1 MSSYTLSERA
11 PQKLYHTWD
20 HARHVCQVWHLWLS
34 SRLRIRFLK
43 FSPPCGRE
51 KTWEKSGKNREK
63 NFFSKFEILST
74 AYYKTSLGMIFHLNK
89 RSCEMHGTRVISPSI
104 LARNSKVRFFSN
116 ISQTKQFLEKRI
128 EMNPYYFSICDI
140 LALEIPL

>member
-1 MSSYTLSERA
+1 MSSYTCSEMA
-11 PQKLYHTWD
+11 PKNSVHTWD
-20 HARHVCQVWHLWLS
+20 HARHVCQVWHLWLLS
-34 SRLRIRFLK
+34 WPRKTFLK

-63 NFFSKFEILST
+63 FFFSNFEILTT
-74 AYYKTSLGMIFHLNK
+74 ACHETSLGMIFHLNK